1 MAGQTLRNFEVIL
14 VDNGSTD
21 CSAAYVR
28 EYYPWVRIVDLPENT
43 GFAGGN
49 NRGLKMAEGEFIV
62 TLNNDTKADPRFL
75 EELLQPALQDSGIG
89 MVAAK
94 MLNFFDPGRI
104 DSVGVKAANNGMG
117 YNIGVGER
125 DAGQYDTPTQLFG
138 PCAGAA
144 LYRRTMLDQVGFFD
158 PDFFA
163 YYEDLDLAWRGRLA
177 GWSCVTAPQA
187 VVHHIHSAT
196 SGRMS
201 AFTVYHVQRN
211 KWYTILKN
219 WPFSLLLKSF
229 PKILVYDV
237 AAIILAVLRGKG
249 GAALRARLEVIRN
262 LRTLLH
268 KRQEVQQMT
277 KLTSVEVAALFAPAA
292 QSIETF
298 SRKMRE

>member
-1 MAGQTLRNFEVIL
+1 
-14 VDNGSTD
+14 
-21 CSAAYVR
+21 
-28 EYYPWVRIVDLPENT
+28 
-43 GFAGGN
+43 
-49 NRGLKMAEGEFIV
+49 
-62 TLNNDTKADPRFL
+62 
-75 EELLQPALQDSGIG
+75 
-89 MVAAK
+89 
-94 MLNFFDPGRI
+94 
-104 DSVGVKAANNGMG
+104 
-117 YNIGVGER
+117 
-125 DAGQYDTPTQLFG
+125 
-138 PCAGAA
+138 
-144 LYRRTMLDQVGFFD
+144 MLDQVGFFD

-163 YYEDLDLAWRGRLA
+163 YYEDLELAWRGRLA

-187 VVHHIHSAT
+187 VAHHIHSAT

-219 WPFSLLLKSF
+219 WPFSLLLKNF

-249 GAALRARLEVIRN
+249 GAALRARVEVIRN